1 MPNTPPNAGGEARES
16 DDSTKVPRAID
27 SESEEDEEADLLLYG
42 PMPPLEDISGR
53 ILGSIVLGG

>member
-16 DDSTKVPRAID
+16 DDSKVARAID

>member
-1 MPNTPPNAGGEARES
+1 MPNTPPNAGGVARES
-16 DDSTKVPRAID
+16 DDSKVARAID